1 MATEERSLMAE
12 TGRFP
17 RTAPVPAAVEIDA
30 PTMRRSAGDRI
41 TGGPVWG
48 GFVVALASW
57 ITLEVLLV
65 ALTLTGVTAG
75 PDPAPDQSAWWW
87 SLLAAV
93 VALFV
98 GGLTAGAASR
108 WQGPRDGLLLGV
120 TVWALT
126 MVALLV
132 LSAVGAG
139 IGFGAFGQLFGTG
152 RVGTGQELPA
162 AITDAAQDAAL
173 VALLVLGLTVVAAAA
188 GGAVGAKIWP
198 RNADRQSRP

>member
-1 MATEERSLMAE
+1 
-12 TGRFP
+12 
-17 RTAPVPAAVEIDA
+17 
-30 PTMRRSAGDRI
+30 MRRGAGDRI

-48 GFVVALASW
+48 GFVVALATW

-65 ALTLTGVTAG
+65 ALTLTGVGAG
-75 PDPAPDQSAWWW
+75 PDPTPDQSTWWW
-87 SLLAAV
+87 SLVAAV

-108 WQGPRDGLLLGV
+108 WRGPRDGMLLGV

-152 RVGTGQELPA
+152 RVAAGQELPVS
-162 AITDAAQDAAL
+162 ITETAQDAAL

-188 GGAVGAKIWP
+188 GGTIGAKTWP
-198 RNADRQSRP
+198 RNTERTSRH